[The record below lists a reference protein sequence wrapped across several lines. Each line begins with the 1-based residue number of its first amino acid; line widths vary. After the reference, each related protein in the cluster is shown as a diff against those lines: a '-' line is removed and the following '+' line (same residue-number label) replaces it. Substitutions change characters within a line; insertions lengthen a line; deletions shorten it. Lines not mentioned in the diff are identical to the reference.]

1 MNNLYI
7 AVGGTVVVLFLLF
20 LFFLRKQ
27 KNDKQKEEVKRMQDL
42 KEKQSVSK
50 KTRYSPVQKNSTDV
64 VKKQKVNFKVLPKN
78 QIDENK
84 LNQNIMQGIQDGKDI
99 DDMDLLNMSI
109 QNGDKNLGVFVNV
122 NRDSSLPYVLIVDD
136 SRTALRSAVDALKD
150 HFEIE
155 TAKDGLEALEKM
167 KERVPDLIVSDVE
180 MPRLNGFELVERIKN
195 SLEFSHIPII
205 IITGHLEYH
214 FDTGIDGGV
223 SSLINKPYNKEDLLY
238 EAQFYVN
245 Q

>member
-1 MNNLYI
+1 MNNLYV
-7 AVGGTVVVLFLLF
+7 AVGGTVLLLFLGF
-20 LFFLRKQ
+20 LFFLQKQ
-27 KNDKQKEEVKRMQDL
+27 KSIKQKEEVKRIQDL
-42 KEKQSVSK
+42 KEKQNVSK
-50 KTRYSPVQKNSTDV
+50 KTRYSPAQKVSNELE
-64 VKKQKVNFKVLPKN
+64 KKQKLNFKVLPKN
-78 QIDENK
+78 QIDENQV
-84 LNQNIMQGIQDGKDI
+84 NQNIMQGIQNGKDI
-99 DDMDLLNMSI
+99 NDMDLLNTSI

-122 NRDSSLPYVLIVDD
+122 GRDSSLPRVLIVDD

-150 HFEIE
+150 HFEVE
-155 TAKDGLEALEKM
+155 TAGDGLEALEKM
-167 KERVPDLIVSDVE
+167 KNRIPDLIVSDVE

-195 SLEFSHIPII
+195 SLEYSHIPII

-238 EAQFYVN
+238 EAQYYVN

>member
-7 AVGGTVVVLFLLF
+7 AIGGAIIAFVIFILIYLS
-20 LFFLRKQ
+20 KQ
-27 KNDKQKEEVKRMQDL
+27 KNNKKKEELKRVSDL
-42 KEKQSVSK
+42 KEKQSVTK
-50 KTRYSPVQKNSTDV
+50 KARYSPTQSNSTLTE
-64 VKKQKVNFKVLPKN
+64 KKKVNFTVLKKDD
-78 QIDENK
+78 IDEQK
-84 LNQNIMQGIQDGKDI
+84 LNKNIMQGINENKDI
-99 DDMDLLNMSI
+99 DDMDFLNTSL

-136 SRTALRSAVDALKD
+136 SRTALKSAVDALKND
-150 HFEIE
+150 FEIG
-155 TAKDGLEALEKM
+155 TARDGLEALEKM

-180 MPRLNGFELVERIKN
+180 MPRLNGFELVERVKN

-214 FDTGIDGGV
+214 FDIGIEGGV
-223 SSLINKPYNKEDLLY
+223 SSLMNKPYNKEELLY
-238 EAQFYVN
+238 EAKFCIN